1 MIDLRNTIAP
11 KSDQLNA
18 DDLIGTTKT
27 IRVTKVSMCAEPDQ
41 PIAISFEGDGGK
53 PYKPC
58 KSMRRL
64 LVSVWGPD
72 GASYAGRS
80 MTLFRDEK
88 VRFGGADV
96 GGIRISHLSHIEKPV
111 VVALTVT
118 KSVRKPFK
126 VLPLAIES
134 DAGPDLDDV
143 LCAIASAE
151 TLDQL
156 KTAAPLA
163 AKLADPESKTT
174 ARAAYADRKAAL
186 EQPTTDPQASAQT
199 DKAPKPDG
207 AAWILA
213 GITAAQTADLVS
225 DWEEEARLADLTDTE
240 RGQIETA
247 AGRRRA
253 DLTGG

>member
-27 IRVTKVSMCAEPDQ
+27 IRVTKVSLCAEPDQ
-41 PIAISFEGDGGK
+41 PIAVSFEGDNGK
-53 PYKPC
+53 PFKPC

-80 MTLFRDEK
+80 MTLFRDDK

-134 DAGPDLDDV
+134 DAGHDLDAV
-143 LCAIASAE
+143 LSAIASAE
-151 TLDQL
+151 TLTDL
-156 KTAAPLA
+156 KATAPLA
-163 AKLADPESKTT
+163 AKLADPAAKAA
-174 ARAAYADRKAAL
+174 ARQAYSAHKAAL
-186 EQPTTDPQASAQT
+186 EQPTTDPQGDAPT
-199 DKAPKPDG
+199 DEAPKPDG

-213 GITAAQTADLVS
+213 GITSAQTADLID
-225 DWEEEARLADLTDTE
+225 DWQEEARHADLTDDE
-240 RGQIETA
+240 RAQIDQA
-247 AGRRRA
+247 AESRRA
-253 DLTGG
+253 ELTGG